1 MLLAVVEI
9 VKRANQTDLMLFYGL
24 PAYAKDDVDALLT
37 TISRVNK
44 LVKKV
49 RTTSP
54 SLPTTLTIFRVVCS
68 ILRLRH
74 DSFCVIGR
82 SVACH
87 AVRCRLSLIPARRTI
102 CT

>member
-1 MLLAVVEI
+1 MVIAVVEI

-49 RTTSP
+49 SITFP
-54 SLPTTLTIFRVVCS
+54 SLSTTLTIV
-68 ILRLRH
+68 
-74 DSFCVIGR
+74 
-82 SVACH
+82 
-87 AVRCRLSLIPARRTI
+87 
-102 CT
+102 